1 MQAWVVQL
9 ATFGLGAIGWTLAE
23 YVLHRFVF
31 HGASATRPGAG
42 EHRRHHARVDYFA
55 PGWQK
60 GLAALA
66 ATSIM
71 LPLAVLVG
79 SLASAVWF
87 TVGFVAMYV
96 TYEILHRRAH
106 THPPRGPYGRWL
118 RHNHF
123 AHHFA
128 DPRRAQGVTTPLWDL
143 VFATRLPPTR
153 VRVPRRLAPPWL
165 TDSHGEIWPAFA
177 DDYELVG
184 GARNDAMSRRSDAEA
199 ANENR
204 SPAPSTGGATGL
216 PSVASARSSAR

>member
-1 MQAWVVQL
+1 MQAWGVQL
-9 ATFGLGAIGWTLAE
+9 AAFGLGAIGWTLAE

-31 HGASATRPGAG
+31 HGASAKRLGAG

-55 PGWQK
+55 PWWQK

-66 ATSIM
+66 AMLIM

-79 SLASAVWF
+79 SVGSGVCF
-87 TVGFVAMYV
+87 TLGFVATYV

-128 DPRRAQGVTTPLWDL
+128 DPRRAQGVTTPFWDF
-143 VFATRLPPTR
+143 VFSTRLSMER
-153 VRVPRRLAPPWL
+153 VRIPRRLALPSL
-165 TDSHGEIWPAFA
+165 VDTHGEIWPSFA
-177 DDYELVG
+177 NDYELVG
-184 GARNDAMSRRSDAEA
+184 STRNDARTRRSDSEA

-204 SPAPSTGGATGL
+204 SP
-216 PSVASARSSAR
+216 SVRAND

>member
-1 MQAWVVQL
+1 MQAWGVQL
-9 ATFGLGAIGWTLAE
+9 AAFGLGAIGWTLAE

-31 HGASATRPGAG
+31 HGASAKRLGAG

-55 PGWQK
+55 PWWQK

-66 ATSIM
+66 AMLIM

-79 SLASAVWF
+79 SVASGVCF
-87 TVGFVAMYV
+87 TLGFVAMYV

-128 DPRRAQGVTTPLWDL
+128 DPRRAQGVTTPFWDF
-143 VFATRLPPTR
+143 VFSTRLSVER
-153 VRVPRRLAPPWL
+153 VRIPRRLALPWL
-165 TDSHGEIWPAFA
+165 VDTHGEIWPSFA
-177 DDYELVG
+177 NDYELVG
-184 GARNDAMSRRSDAEA
+184 STRNDARTRRSDTEA

-204 SPAPSTGGATGL
+204 SP
-216 PSVASARSSAR
+216 SVSAND